1 MYTIFCWE
9 FWAFANALLT
19 LMIFVA
25 CSFHYNVGNSN
36 TVATIALACL
46 IKRTQSTRCVMRRT
60 IFCLLSRSLFSFAT
74 IASRD
79 NSAAKMMRMANKW
92 CEIMWMLVCFS
103 LLLRLVEALRQMC
116 QAWWEG
122 VKVAQQTSVKCASTI
137 PTEWLE
143 IMISGEYGQMFH
155 GRDKNNHTWVDET
168 FPRKFSKINR
178 WKFLVGIHVKAV
190 QNSPPCPWSCIC
202 SQISLLLLKCIFF
215 LIFHTTFLV
224 PSLNCTLYCV
234 PTTYTSYNV
243 SYYS

>member
-1 MYTIFCWE
+1 
-9 FWAFANALLT
+9 
-19 LMIFVA
+19 
-25 CSFHYNVGNSN
+25 
-36 TVATIALACL
+36 
-46 IKRTQSTRCVMRRT
+46 MRRT

-137 PTEWLE
+137 PTGWLE
-143 IMISGEYGQMFH
+143 IMIFGEYGQMFH

-215 LIFHTTFLV
+215 LIFHRYHFSRTFPELHPV
-224 PSLNCTLYCV
+224 LCTYYLY
-234 PTTYTSYNV
+234 
-243 SYYS
+243 